1 MYDAFMCHCKSGA
14 GSLQASIDTASSQ
27 IEALTGT
34 LETDAAQKSQLEQ
47 DVVQHK
53 ADLAAAKATIEES
66 TAMRG
71 KEAAEFAASSGE
83 MKSNIEAMKG
93 ALAALRK
100 GLSASMLQT
109 GVGQTLRAIVQH
121 SPAVSELERSTLSS
135 FLETGEGGSDQ
146 IVGIVDQMRET
157 MESDLKESTASE
169 ETAKASFTS
178 LVASKEEEIAA
189 ASKAVEE
196 KTARNG
202 ELAVSI
208 AQGKAGL
215 KDTEDSKADDEAMK
229 ADLAANCATRSEE
242 FDALSKV
249 NAEEI
254 QAISETIEMM
264 SGDDALELFKKT
276 LPAAPAFLQVS
287 AGARLQ
293 QRLARSGP
301 QTKVLM
307 LQTHSGKDM
316 NKIVQDIIAKMIA
329 NTEKKQADDDAKR
342 EFCLAEMAKTEREEK
357 ALSTKV
363 GDLESDVAKLEDT
376 IASLTSE
383 VAALQQG
390 LLDLDK
396 SVAEATEQRKEE
408 HAESLSTAASNQ
420 AALEL
425 LGMAKNRLM
434 KFYKPSLYKAPPTTT
449 VADSPYG
456 FMQLSSESKKAD
468 GVLAMF
474 DQIVKDLETEMSE
487 AKHDEEVAQKD
498 YEKAMKEATGKRA
511 ADSKLIVEK
520 TDAKAVEGT
529 NLMSTRESLSATR
542 DQLRAAQKQINY
554 LHGSCDELLANYDE
568 KKKERAA
575 ENDVLK
581 EQAQTLAGAE
591 PVFLQQ

>member
-1 MYDAFMCHCKSGA
+1 
-14 GSLQASIDTASSQ
+14 
-27 IEALTGT
+27 
-34 LETDAAQKSQLEQ
+34 
-47 DVVQHK
+47 
-53 ADLAAAKATIEES
+53 
-66 TAMRG
+66 
-71 KEAAEFAASSGE
+71 
-83 MKSNIEAMKG
+83 MKG
-93 ALAALRK
+93 ALAALKK

-109 GVGQTLRAIVQH
+109 SVGQTLRGIVAH
-121 SPAVSELERSTLSS
+121 SPAVSELERSTLTS

-157 MESDLKESTASE
+157 MEADLKESTANE
-169 ETAKASFTS
+169 ETAKTSFAS

-208 AQGKAGL
+208 AQGKASL
-215 KDTEDSKADDEAMK
+215 EDTKDSKADDEAMK

-254 QAISETIEMM
+254 QAISETIEML

-287 AGARLQ
+287 SGVRLQ
-293 QRLARSGP
+293 RRLASSAP
-301 QTKVLM
+301 QTKLLM
-307 LQTHSGKDM
+307 LKTRSGKDM

-329 NTEKKQADDDAKR
+329 NTEKKQADDDEKR

-357 ALSTKV
+357 ALTTKV
-363 GDLESDVAKLEDT
+363 GDLESDVAKLEDV
-376 IASLTSE
+376 IATLQSE
-383 VAALQQG
+383 IAALQQG

-434 KFYKPSLYKAPPTTT
+434 KFYQPSLYKAPPTTT

-456 FMQLSSESKKAD
+456 FVQVSSHYKKSDAS

-474 DQIVKDLETEMSE
+474 DQIVKDVETEM
-487 AKHDEEVAQKD
+487 ADLKHEEEVAQKD
-498 YEKAMKEATGKRA
+498 YEKSMKESTAKRA

-542 DQLRAAQKQINY
+542 DQLRGAQKQINY

-591 PVFLQQ
+591 AVFLQQ

>member
-1 MYDAFMCHCKSGA
+1 
-14 GSLQASIDTASSQ
+14 
-27 IEALTGT
+27 
-34 LETDAAQKSQLEQ
+34 
-47 DVVQHK
+47 
-53 ADLAAAKATIEES
+53 
-66 TAMRG
+66 
-71 KEAAEFAASSGE
+71 
-83 MKSNIEAMKG
+83 MKG
-93 ALAALRK
+93 ALAALKK

-109 GVGQTLRAIVQH
+109 SVGQTLRGIVAH
-121 SPAVSELERSTLSS
+121 SPAVSELERSTLTS

-157 MESDLKESTASE
+157 MEADLKESQASE
-169 ETAKASFTS
+169 DGAKASFAS
-178 LVASKEEEIAA
+178 LVTSKEQEIAA
-189 ASKAVEE
+189 AQKAVEE

-208 AQGKAGL
+208 AQSKAGL

-287 AGARLQ
+287 AGMRLH
-293 QRLARSGP
+293 QRVARSAP

-307 LQTHSGKDM
+307 LQTRSGKDM

-357 ALSTKV
+357 ALTAKV
-363 GDLESDVAKLEDT
+363 GDLESDVAKQEDT
-376 IASLTSE
+376 IASLTAE
-383 VAALQQG
+383 IAALQQG

-396 SVAEATEQRKEE
+396 SVAEATEQRKAE

-434 KFYKPSLYKAPPTTT
+434 KFYQPSLYKAPPTTT
-449 VADSPYG
+449 VVDSPYG
-456 FMQLSSESKKAD
+456 FVQVSSNYKKEDAS
-468 GVLAMF
+468 GVLAMI
-474 DQIVKDLETEMSE
+474 DQIVRDVETEMSE

-520 TDAKAVEGT
+520 TDVKAVEGT

-575 ENDVLK
+575 ENDVLE

>member
-1 MYDAFMCHCKSGA
+1 MFKVVACCALLGLVAGEALQANPIRKVVGMMQDMQKGVEAQVAEEKKLYEAFMCQCKSGA

-27 IEALTGT
+27 IESLTGK
-34 LETDAAQKSQLEQ
+34 LETEAAQKSQMEQ

-53 ADLAAAKATIEES
+53 ADLATAKATIDES

-109 GVGQTLRAIVQH
+109 GVGQTLRSIVEH

-157 MESDLKESTASE
+157 MESDLKESTSNE
-169 ETAKASFTS
+169 EAAKASFTS

-189 ASKAVEE
+189 AQKAVEE

-208 AQGKAGL
+208 AQNKAGL
-215 KDTEDSKADDEAMK
+215 EDTKDSKADDEAMK

-287 AGARLQ
+287 AGVRLQ
-293 QRLARSGP
+293 RQARSVP
-301 QTKVLM
+301 QTKFLM
-307 LQTHSGKDM
+307 LKTHSGKDM

-329 NTEKKQADDDAKR
+329 NTEKKQADDDEKR

-357 ALSTKV
+357 ALAAKV
-363 GDLESDVAKLEDT
+363 GDLEADVAKLEDT
-376 IASLTSE
+376 IASLTAE
-383 VAALQQG
+383 IAALQQG

-396 SVAEATEQRKEE
+396 SVAEATEQRKAE

-434 KFYKPSLYKAPPTTT
+434 KFYQPSLYKAPPTTT

-456 FMQLSSESKKAD
+456 FVQVRSEYKKEDAS

-474 DQIVKDLETEMSE
+474 DQIVKDVETEM
-487 AKHDEEVAQKD
+487 
-498 YEKAMKEATGKRA
+498 
-511 ADSKLIVEK
+511 
-520 TDAKAVEGT
+520 
-529 NLMSTRESLSATR
+529 
-542 DQLRAAQKQINY
+542 
-554 LHGSCDELLANYDE
+554 
-568 KKKERAA
+568 
-575 ENDVLK
+575 
-581 EQAQTLAGAE
+581 
-591 PVFLQQ
+591 